1 MPFLPPQSRGWNV
14 CLGFGLGLAALL
26 GTLTAGLF
34 AWWRTPAGRT
44 ALLPLALA
52 VAGPPEV
59 AMVEAHAHAQTPD
72 QAVVEATGDPDADQM
87 AEGLAEI
94 ASPVVSL
101 VPDTEGYGAVLS
113 AFVDANGFV
122 DYQGIAADSESLAAL
137 SAYVASLAD
146 TDLDTLTRDERLAT
160 LINAYNA
167 FTLRLI
173 LDHSREASIDS
184 IYDISE
190 AERWK
195 AARWRLG
202 GETVSLDQLEH
213 EVIRPNFREARVH
226 WALVCAAFSCPKLRN
241 EPYTGERLEAQLT
254 DQAAYVH
261 QDKRF
266 FYFDDRGRLYLT
278 ELYRWFAGDFEQVD
292 GSPLKHA
299 AKYSP
304 ELAARLAKD
313 DIPKV
318 LYIPY
323 DWSLNS
329 QAKHAANK

>member
-1 MPFLPPQSRGWNV
+1 MPFLPLQWRGRIVWV
-14 CLGFGLGLAALL
+14 GLGLAAIA
-26 GTLTAGLF
+26 GGVAAGLM

-59 AMVEAHAHAQTPD
+59 VMSEAGAQD
-72 QAVVEATGDPDADQM
+72 AVQTDA
-87 AEGLAEI
+87 AEI
-94 ASPVVSL
+94 ILSTASS
-101 VPDTEGYGAVLS
+101 VPDTAGYGAVLS

-122 DYQGIAADSESLAAL
+122 DYRGIAQDAASLAAL
-137 SAYVASLAD
+137 DAYVASLAGV
-146 TDLDTLTRDERLAT
+146 DLNILTRDEHLAT
-160 LINAYNA
+160 LVNAYNA

-173 LDHSREASIDS
+173 LDHQPIDS
-184 IYDISE
+184 IYDIPE

-202 GETVSLDQLEH
+202 GKTVSLDQLEH
-213 EVIRPNFREARVH
+213 EWIRPNFREARVH
-226 WALVCAAFSCPKLRN
+226 WALVCAAYSCPKLRD
-241 EPYTGERLEAQLT
+241 EPYVAERLEAQLV
-254 DQAAYVH
+254 DQATYVH

-292 GSPLKHA
+292 GSALKHA
-299 AKYSP
+299 ARYSP
-304 ELAARLAKD
+304 ELAARLAKGD
-313 DIPKV
+313 SPKV

-329 QAKHAANK
+329 QAKHAAK